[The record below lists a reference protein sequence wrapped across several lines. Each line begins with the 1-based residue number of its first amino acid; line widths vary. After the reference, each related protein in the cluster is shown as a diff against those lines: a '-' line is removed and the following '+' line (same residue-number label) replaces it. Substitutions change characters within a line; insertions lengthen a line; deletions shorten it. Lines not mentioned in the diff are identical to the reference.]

1 MIRRSL
7 IISRVKVSVDVL
19 FLTDSPVVVVVA
31 SVVIVVIVVTVKP
44 VRVESPTP
52 DTVILNDPVTYGL
65 TVVTTKIYV
74 TSVLR

>member
-1 MIRRSL
+1 MYF
-7 IISRVKVSVDVL
+7 
-19 FLTDSPVVVVVA
+19 FLTDSPVVVVV
-31 SVVIVVIVVTVKP
+31 VVVVVRVIAVGIVTVKP

-74 TSVLR
+74 TPVLR